1 MLNHTEGN
9 SFILI
14 FLEASK
20 RRKAEYT
27 WKYFANSVAIMKI
40 NFNEI
45 NERKVE

>member
-27 WKYFANSVAIMKI
+27 WKYFANPVAIMKI
-40 NFNEI
+40 N
-45 NERKVE
+45 ERKVE